1 MTFDEIYNTL
11 KIDTSFLTSGVYQNI
26 KEQLRTNTLPNG
38 DNRYIG
44 FIEFKQNRILIY
56 TNQTNNTLRVCA
68 LPNFQL
74 SVKSDKIYTYDN
86 LKDWCLQEFYQQIK
100 LHLAY
105 VINYELLNENIDSID
120 LIYPQV
126 LIINTNS
133 DTPPYTPPK
142 PKPPKPVDKTYKL
155 SELYPTQYMT
165 ITKIRNPQLL
175 QKRINVNTELRRM
188 FYGCAKLK
196 KIPIFDT
203 KNITNTVMMFSDCK
217 SLEEAPHIDTS
228 NVTNMIA
235 MFGGCKSLKSVP
247 LFNTSKCQYF
257 DQMFI
262 MCTDLERVPLLDT
275 SNATGFIYMFSMDDH
290 FYTGGSTKE
299 INKKESKLK
308 NVPSFD
314 LSRARDT
321 RWMFRDCSSLQSVP
335 AFNTSNVREM
345 EEMFNGCISLKYVS
359 MMDTHNVYNMKRM
372 FCMNDWKYSNGY
384 DKQKTNKNTAL
395 KTIPQFD
402 TSNVTD
408 MQEFLSGCAGLTEI
422 PQFNTVKVTNMLA
435 TFGGCESIKTIPE
448 MDTSNVTTMNKMF
461 VDCYNLTTIPQLNT
475 SNVTDMERMFFNC
488 YNLINIPLLDTSN
501 VTNMDCMFAVQTDYI
516 FNIADG
522 KNFNTT
528 LKLIPNL
535 NTRNVTSMLGMFI
548 NCHGL
553 QTIPPLNTSQVEN
566 MYLMFCNCINL
577 TSVPQIDT
585 SKVTNFQY
593 MFYNCEKLN
602 NIPIFDISSITEARA
617 VRDMFE
623 KTKITSVTF
632 RNKPNNIEI
641 TSKLLCGEENQ
652 ITINYI

>member
-11 KIDTSFLTSGVYQNI
+11 KIDTSFLTSSVYQNI
-26 KEQLRTNTLPNG
+26 KEQLKKNTLPNG

-56 TNQTNNTLRVCA
+56 TNQTNNTLLVRA

-74 SVKSDKIYTYDN
+74 SVKSDKVYTYDI
-86 LKDWCLQEFYQQIK
+86 LKDLCLQEFYQQIK

-126 LIINTNS
+126 LIINTNR

-155 SELYPTQYMT
+155 SELYPTQYMK
-165 ITKIRNPQLL
+165 ITKIRNPQFL

-188 FYGCAKLK
+188 FNDCVKLK

-217 SLEEAPHIDTS
+217 SLEEAPHIGTS
-228 NVTNMIA
+228 NVTNMMA
-235 MFGGCKSLKSVP
+235 MFSNCKSLKSIP
-247 LFNTSKCQYF
+247 LFNTSKCEYF
-257 DQMFI
+257 DQMFT
-262 MCTDLERVPLLDT
+262 MCTNLERVPLFDT
-275 SNATGFIYMFSMDDH
+275 SRGISFSWMFSMDDH
-290 FYTGGSTKE
+290 FYTGGATKE

-308 NVPSFD
+308 NIPLFD
-314 LSRARDT
+314 LSRAMDT

-372 FCMNDWKYSNGY
+372 FCMNDWKYYEVY
-384 DKQKTNKNTAL
+384 DAKEKNNKNTEL

-422 PQFNTVKVTNMLA
+422 PQFNTAKVTNMLA

-448 MDTSNVTTMNKMF
+448 MDTSNVTTMKKMF
-461 VDCYNLTTIPQLNT
+461 IDCYNLTTIPQLNT
-475 SNVTDMERMFFNC
+475 SQVK
-488 YNLINIPLLDTSN
+488 
-501 VTNMDCMFAVQTDYI
+501 NM
-516 FNIADG
+516 
-522 KNFNTT
+522 
-528 LKLIPNL
+528 
-535 NTRNVTSMLGMFI
+535 
-548 NCHGL
+548 H
-553 QTIPPLNTSQVEN
+553 
-566 MYLMFCNCINL
+566 LMFCNCINL

-585 SKVTNFQY
+585 SRVTNFHY
-593 MFYNCEKLN
+593 MFYGCKKLT
-602 NIPIFDISSITEARA
+602 NIPIFDISSIREASA
-617 VRDMFE
+617 VRDMFG